1 MSLLKVR
8 RIILYSV
15 VSAILIVASFGIYN
29 VISTVVLEKS
39 RDIAIMKS
47 MGFHRRDVLFIFLI
61 EGAIVGAIGSI
72 LGTGLGLAMMVALS
86 RVKIMTPFN
95 TDPTFLP
102 LDWGWLPLAQGIGF
116 AMTSALAAA
125 YLPAR
130 KAAQV
135 HPVDIL
141 RGGA

>member
-61 EGAIVGAIGSI
+61 EGAIVGAIGSA
-72 LGTGLGLAMMVALS
+72 LGTGLGLAMMAALS

-102 LDWGWLPLAQGIGF
+102 ARLGVAALGAGHRFRHDLRFGCCLSPRAQSG
-116 AMTSALAAA
+116 T
-125 YLPAR
+125 
-130 KAAQV
+130 
-135 HPVDIL
+135 
-141 RGGA
+141 GASR